1 MNFSGMVLI
10 LWYLPLGSS
19 HSHSHSHSSHFQNIT
34 SDQIENINYNNI
46 LFLLFVILIFMSSLC
61 SCNSRAANVNLL

>member
-10 LWYLPLGSS
+10 LWYLPFGSS
-19 HSHSHSHSSHFQNIT
+19 HSHSQNIT
-34 SDQIENINYNNI
+34 SDQIDNINYNNI
-46 LFLLFVILIFMSSLC
+46 LFLLFVILIFMSSQC